1 MKWNR
6 KKLAGGALALVLVA
20 AAVIGLVTVPSIT
33 AEAYDV
39 IYEDDNPGFS
49 VANYA
54 GKPLDQDYKPQ
65 GEILYDGGTEYKED
79 VQEYS
84 LRTNSFVWWEE
95 EDNLTFAY
103 NDYTLS
109 YGDQSRLTLQGTF
122 DRQAVETEGHDMHIN
137 ASVGLAIRGGNDKA
151 SNGVYLHMRD
161 SVIMVVYR
169 EKDGAATKRTA
180 EEYTIT
186 GYPVQFKLVKS
197 GNLFTPSFKCG
208 DDNWVQM
215 KPIAVV
221 MSNETVYAGVAAHS
235 TDPETFIRC
244 DFRDYSA
251 IVEGPDG
258 SIYEPGGSG
267 EGGEEGG
274 EPADE
279 PAVRPDPE
287 VTEGVLFRETFT
299 DGSLVN
305 TDPDDEVAN
314 PVWTND
320 YAIDGSVE
328 NATIELDENGN
339 NYWRRNFSIGT
350 YFFPNKDWYDYSA
363 SYDVKFGPNNDDVTK
378 EASVDFYVRFRANR
392 QSGFYGYLVS
402 LERVGGI
409 EKANI
414 YKIASKGNPH
424 EGEQVASVN
433 FNYVSE
439 DWHTYKIEAFDN
451 TITLY
456 QDDVQVL
463 SYEDNGDRS
472 TAAIGRGGI
481 GIGTTDCD
489 VMIDNIVVR
498 QMEDLYGGDWDNK
511 IGGNWDDPVP
521 DYILNYESAI
531 E

>member
-1 MKWNR
+1 MKRNR
-6 KKLAGGALALVLVA
+6 KRFVGALSLALV
-20 AAVIGLVTVPSIT
+20 AAVAIGLIAVPST
-33 AEAYDV
+33 TVQAYDV
-39 IYEDDNPGFS
+39 IYEDNNPGFKL
-49 VANYA
+49 VNYA
-54 GKPLDQDYKPQ
+54 GTPLDQNYKPK
-65 GEILYDGGTEYKED
+65 GEILYDGSTEYTEG

-84 LRTNSFVWWEE
+84 LRTNSFVWWEDD
-95 EDNLTFAY
+95 DNLTFAY
-103 NDYTLS
+103 NEYTLS

-122 DRQAVETEGHDMHIN
+122 DRQVVETAGHTMHVN
-137 ASVGLAIRGGNDKA
+137 ASVGLAIRGSNDKA

-169 EKDGAATKRTA
+169 EKDGANTKRTA

-208 DDNWVQM
+208 NDNWVQM

-221 MSNETVYAGVAAHS
+221 MDSETVYAGVAAHS
-235 TDPETFIRC
+235 TDPETTIRC

-251 IVEGPDG
+251 VVEGPDG
-258 SIYEPGGSG
+258 SEYVPGGGTGG
-267 EGGEEGG
+267 EGGGSQ
-274 EPADE
+274 EPAEE

-287 VTEGVLFRETFT
+287 VTEGILFRETFT

-305 TDPDDEVAN
+305 TDPDDEITN
-314 PVWTND
+314 PIWTND
-320 YAIDGSVE
+320 YSLDGNVQ
-328 NATIELDENGN
+328 NVTIELDEDGN
-339 NYWRRNFSIGT
+339 NYWRRNFSTGT

-363 SYDVKFGPNNDDVTK
+363 SYDVKFGPNNTDVTK
-378 EASVDFYVRFRANR
+378 EASIDFYVRFRANR

-402 LERVGGI
+402 LERVSGV
-409 EKANI
+409 EKVNI
-414 YKIASKGNPH
+414 YKIASKGNPQ
-424 EGEQVASVN
+424 EGEQVASVS

-439 DWHTYKIEAFDN
+439 VWHTWKIEAFDN
-451 TITLY
+451 TITVY

-463 SYEDNGDRS
+463 TYEDNGDRS
-472 TAAIGRGGI
+472 TAVIGRGGI

-498 QMEDLYGGDWDNK
+498 EMEDLYGADWDNK
-511 IGGNWDDPVP
+511 IGGNWDEPVP
-521 DYILNYESAI
+521 DYIQNYKSAI